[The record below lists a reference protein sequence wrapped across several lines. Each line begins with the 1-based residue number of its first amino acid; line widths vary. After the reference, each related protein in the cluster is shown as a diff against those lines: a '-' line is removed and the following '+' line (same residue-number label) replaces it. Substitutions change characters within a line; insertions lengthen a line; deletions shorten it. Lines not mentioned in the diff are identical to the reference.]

1 MMNKQVWMT
10 LSWVLCNSSALL
22 PNIALLEMSVVMP
35 LFFGNWGD
43 LVTLVSLVNSV
54 KRGRWHITLLLWDLF
69 LKFPL
74 SQLKLFVKDE
84 RRATGMFDF

>member
-43 LVTLVSLVNSV
+43 LVTLVSLVNIV
-54 KRGRWHITLLLWDLF
+54 YQVMYKNRENIDIF
-69 LKFPL
+69 F
-74 SQLKLFVKDE
+74 
-84 RRATGMFDF
+84 

>member
-22 PNIALLEMSVVMP
+22 PNIALLDMSVVMP

-43 LVTLVSLVNSV
+43 LVTLVSLVNIV
-54 KRGRWHITLLLWDLF
+54 YQVMYKNRENI
-69 LKFPL
+69 
-74 SQLKLFVKDE
+74 
-84 RRATGMFDF
+84 DFFEIPFF

>member
-43 LVTLVSLVNSV
+43 LVTLVSLVNIV
-54 KRGRWHITLLLWDLF
+54 YQVMYKNRENI
-69 LKFPL
+69 
-74 SQLKLFVKDE
+74 
-84 RRATGMFDF
+84 DFFEIPFF